1 MMNFFKKLFRRE
13 SNVISDPDQVPDA
26 FKEAHPVIEAI
37 GAEAISCTPENWT
50 NAVLTI
56 TFDGQRIGYSL
67 KNHRGEKGKAAISPR
82 LAQLAEQLISV
93 MASHGDHWSQA
104 VLTYNQDGQGWNF
117 KINFSY

>member
-1 MMNFFKKLFRRE
+1 MNFFKKLFRKE
-13 SNVISDPDQVPDA
+13 SNVISDPDKVPDA
-26 FKEAHPVIEAI
+26 MKEAHPVVEAI

-67 KNHRGEKGKAAISPR
+67 KNHRGEKGKAGISPR

-93 MASHGDHWSQA
+93 MASHGDHWTQA
-104 VLTYNQDGQGWNF
+104 VLTYDQGDQGWNF

>member
-1 MMNFFKKLFRRE
+1 MNFFKKLFGRK
-13 SNVISDPDQVPDA
+13 SKVISDPDKVPDA
-26 FKEAHPVIEAI
+26 IKEASPVVEEI
-37 GAEAISCTPENWT
+37 GAEAIRCTPDNWT

-67 KNHRGEKGKAAISPR
+67 KNHRGEAGKAAISPR

-93 MASHGDHWSQA
+93 MASHGDHWTQA
-104 VLTYNQDGQGWNF
+104 VLTYDLDDQGWNF